1 MTNAYAV
8 KPTKKNLQRQRTMA
22 QIVDGAIAVFREKG
36 FENANITDITHAA
49 GVATGSLNNC
59 FGNKERLGAYVTLA
73 LLKHTMPPVR
83 TMVSFDD
90 DPVLFALASVSTYH
104 HFMME
109 TGGYRQFFLDA
120 LKYDFIFNYLSKI
133 PNTLAE
139 NLVRRYFIQDADRET
154 VALRSQY
161 LPYMLGRTLILKKEQ
176 GYFNGISSDEV
187 AFLICREALK
197 AHVPEE
203 EIRERLPEG
212 MRIAEEICA
221 MLPDRPSMQ
230 TIEEAVRTE
239 L

>member
-1 MTNAYAV
+1 V
-8 KPTKKNLQRQRTMA
+8 KGTRVGVLTQDADIQSDLTIQQELER
-22 QIVDGAIAVFREKG
+22 VFE
-36 FENANITDITHAA
+36 
-49 GVATGSLNNC
+49 
-59 FGNKERLGAYVTLA
+59 
-73 LLKHTMPPVR
+73 PVR
-83 TMVSFDD
+83 EMERKLRDLEAEMAEKHD